1 MNIFDLSI
9 IPAIR
14 ELPFPLFNKLAIIII
29 NFTVGLLVITV
40 VNHSKKR
47 GTSER
52 LFLLMSLAMIAW
64 VDGAYVA
71 RIFGNSAFFALVM
84 LRFAWFAT
92 PFLFYLTYRISVHFL
107 KKAERFKKIST
118 ILFTSVVLISLAA
131 AFSPWVVS
139 TFKFTNDV
147 LDIVYGP
154 LFYPYLLVVMATI
167 IATIASFWKAERNQ
181 AVSAFMVGVF
191 VFYILNAIFNI
202 ILPVFMHITNL
213 YFIGDYSTTFL
224 LAATTFAILRHK
236 LFDIK
241 VFATEILTFG
251 TWVTLLVRIFL
262 YPGSLTQTVIDLGIF
277 LLTVF
282 FGILVIRSVRIE
294 VEQKEKLATLTKAL
308 QALDNKK
315 DEFINMA
322 AHELRAPLT
331 AIKGFLSMVIGGDTG
346 PISDQAK
353 GFLNDT
359 AVSTERMIR
368 LVNNMLNVSRI
379 EEGRMVYQEED
390 VHIGVTAQGVY
401 DEFKVEAE
409 RRALEYKLVI
419 PEGTKDLVFVDEDKL
434 HEVIVNFVSNAVKYT
449 EKGTVTI
456 SVINREPGRVRV
468 EVKDTGAGISREE
481 QKKLFQKFYRV
492 EAKVGKT
499 IGTGLGLYIS
509 KLLVEKFGGTIGVV
523 SKEGEGSTF
532 WFELPVN
539 ATASV

>member
-1 MNIFDLSI
+1 
-9 IPAIR
+9 
-14 ELPFPLFNKLAIIII
+14 
-29 NFTVGLLVITV
+29 
-40 VNHSKKR
+40 
-47 GTSER
+47 
-52 LFLLMSLAMIAW
+52 
-64 VDGAYVA
+64 
-71 RIFGNSAFFALVM
+71 
-84 LRFAWFAT
+84 
-92 PFLFYLTYRISVHFL
+92 
-107 KKAERFKKIST
+107 
-118 ILFTSVVLISLAA
+118 
-131 AFSPWVVS
+131 
-139 TFKFTNDV
+139 
-147 LDIVYGP
+147 
-154 LFYPYLLVVMATI
+154 MATI
-167 IATIASFWKAERNQ
+167 IATIASFWKTERNQ

-251 TWVTLLVRIFL
+251 TWVTLLIRIFL
-262 YPGSLTQTVIDLGIF
+262 YPGSLTQTFIDLGIF

-294 VEQKEKLATLTKAL
+294 VEQKEKLAVLTKAL

-390 VHIGVTAQGVY
+390 VHIGATAQGVY

-409 RRALEYKLVI
+409 RRALEYKLVM

-434 HEVIVNFVSNAVKYT
+434 HEVIVNFVSNAIKYT
-449 EKGTVTI
+449 EKGMVTI
-456 SVINREPGRVRV
+456 SVINREPGKVRV
-468 EVKDTGAGISREE
+468 EVKDTGAGISKEE

-509 KLLVEKFGGTIGVV
+509 KLLVQKFGGTIGVT
-523 SKEGEGSTF
+523 SKEGVGSTF